1 MFNSALWVVL
11 GALFCGIFVFQRSGP
26 SVGPEPQDAILS
38 LKSYSGTMTLHPNVL
53 FETHNLTEVHQAVA
67 FAVQR
72 KERLKVVGSLWSWQP
87 SIGDA
92 EVLVKLAGN
101 LSSPDL
107 IVVGDGWVHAPAGVR
122 VSALYERLDSTT
134 QEVVAIGGCYDH
146 DTAQTLGGLVATNTH
161 HSGQTTMCD
170 VLNSVTIVQFNR
182 TIVVKRDD
190 HLLHETVGGAGLTG
204 VITHINVSTTPRLNW
219 TKPTLQHGI
228 KIGLSLVDEAT
239 SLMNYFKD
247 QPPNTRYA
255 TYAQVPVAGRLFL
268 TGRYESAVVESDPKP
283 VKGFHKR
290 HGDLSLV
297 SRWVQFLAQK
307 ILDTWEAHIISIIAL
322 EWFAL
327 EESHQYWSDTHHS
340 TERLGF
346 SHVTKLK
353 HMEAEWFLPVD
364 NALQIL
370 QYVEDTINE
379 GDDFPKF
386 RTQTLYALRFQHRVV
401 CEASPSFGTDVV
413 CLNFD
418 SYLPT
423 TWAKWRSELLKLE
436 GMVLD
441 RFPDVRIHKGKFGRK
456 IPVWNP

>member
-1 MFNSALWVVL
+1 MLNSASWVVL
-11 GALFCGIFVFQRSGP
+11 GALFCGVFVFQRSSPLG
-26 SVGPEPQDAILS
+26 GREPQDAILS

-67 FAVQR
+67 FAVER
-72 KERLKVVGSLWSWQP
+72 KKKLKVVGSLWSWQP

-107 IVVGDGWVHAPAGVR
+107 IVVEDEWVHAPAGVR
-122 VSALYERLDSTT
+122 VSALYERLDSTH
-134 QEVVAIGGCYDH
+134 EVAAIGGCYDH

-161 HSGQTTMCD
+161 HSGQSTMCD

-182 TIVVKRDD
+182 TIVAKRDD
-190 HLLHETVGGAGLTG
+190 PLFHKTVGGAGFTG
-204 VITHINVSTTPRLNW
+204 VITHVNVSTAPRLSW
-219 TKPTLQHGI
+219 TKADLKHGLR
-228 KIGLSLVDEAT
+228 IGISLVDEAT
-239 SLMNYFKD
+239 SLINYFKD

-255 TYAQVPVAGRLFL
+255 AYAQVPVAGSLVV
-268 TGRYESAVVESDPKP
+268 TGRYESAVVESDSQPA
-283 VKGFHKR
+283 KGFHKR

-297 SRWVQFLAQK
+297 SRWVQFLVQR
-307 ILDTWEAHIISIIAL
+307 ILDTWEAHIISILAL
-322 EWFAL
+322 EWFAA
-327 EESHQYWSDTHHS
+327 EESLQYWSDTQHS
-340 TERLGF
+340 TERLGMA
-346 SHVTKLK
+346 HITKLK

-364 NALQIL
+364 KALQIL
-370 QYVEDTINE
+370 QYVQDTITE
-379 GDDFPKF
+379 GDDFPKL
-386 RTQTLYALRFQHRVV
+386 RTQTLYSLRFQHRVM
-401 CEASPSFGTDVV
+401 CDASPSFGTDVV

-423 TWAKWRSELLKLE
+423 TWAKWRSEVLKLE